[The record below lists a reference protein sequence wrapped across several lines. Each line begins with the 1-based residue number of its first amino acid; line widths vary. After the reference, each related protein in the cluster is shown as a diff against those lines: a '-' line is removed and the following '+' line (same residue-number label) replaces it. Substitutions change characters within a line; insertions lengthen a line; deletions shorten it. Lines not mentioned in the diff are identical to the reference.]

1 MTELKLVSDH
11 AFRIFL
17 SLATAGVGVVWT
29 INELRLMSRLRG
41 KDRAD
46 KRVGDQWFGYAIG
59 ILIGVIGIVGTLRF
73 NGVL

>member
-1 MTELKLVSDH
+1 MKLLSDDG
-11 AFRIFL
+11 FRLFL
-17 SLATAGVGVVWT
+17 SLVTAGVGVVWT

-46 KRVGDQWFGYAIG
+46 KRVGDQWFGYAVG
-59 ILIGVIGIVGTLRF
+59 VLIGVLGIVGTLRF

>member
-1 MTELKLVSDH
+1 VKILSDEGFKL
-11 AFRIFL
+11 FL
-17 SLATAGVGVVWT
+17 SVVTAGVGVVWT
-29 INELRLMSRLRG
+29 LNELRLMSRLRG

>member
-1 MTELKLVSDH
+1 MKILSDEGFKL
-11 AFRIFL
+11 FL
-17 SLATAGVGVVWT
+17 SVVTAGVGVVWT
-29 INELRLMSRLRG
+29 LNELRLMSRLRG